1 MYEKI
6 LNDAIK
12 EINEDGE
19 LACKNTVREL
29 VNNILHKQSKIA
41 ELLEDINGLKKQIAE
56 IKKPTDVNV
65 EEFLCK

>member
-29 VNNILHKQSKIA
+29 VNKILYKQSKIA